1 MLGVHSMTSDD
12 IIKITNKNSNID
24 LVYKH
29 LSLGVCITLSDI
41 HLSLHLLLLIYLYI
55 QYKRINI
62 HPTHSN

>member
-29 LSLGVCITLSDI
+29 LSLGVCMVIRHPPISS
-41 HLSLHLLLLIYLYI
+41 SLNIYLYI
-55 QYKRINI
+55 QYKRLTYIL
-62 HPTHSN
+62 THSN

>member
-29 LSLGVCITLSDI
+29 LSLGVCMVIRHPPKSTSS
-41 HLSLHLLLLIYLYI
+41 SLNIFVYTI
-55 QYKRINI
+55 QTN
-62 HPTHSN
+62 